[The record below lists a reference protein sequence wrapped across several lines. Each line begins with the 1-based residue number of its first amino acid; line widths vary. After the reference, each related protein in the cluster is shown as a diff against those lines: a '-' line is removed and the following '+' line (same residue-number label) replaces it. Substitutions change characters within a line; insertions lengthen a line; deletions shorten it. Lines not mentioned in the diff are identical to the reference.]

1 MPFTIRRC
9 QSARDLPV
17 LAELISAVQGT
28 LYSVDQARSLMAWPG
43 HDLDRDRF
51 VAEGEGR
58 LVGMSMLYPSTGKRI
73 YVNASVHPDF
83 RRRGVGRALLEQ
95 VIDEARQRGAQQAV
109 ADFGVA
115 DEAARG
121 FAAACGFLPAGESRF
136 FNAPADLTLPEPEL
150 PEGFTLRSVAE
161 LNDTQAFADAC
172 NRCYQ
177 DMWGHSENLEPV
189 TVAQIEQWRSKYPGI
204 LRPAGMFVLLAPDG
218 SPVGVTR
225 ADRQGEG
232 AEELRVI
239 DAPGV
244 TPEFRDLGLQRTLV
258 QAAAAWLKENGSGP
272 YQIQTWGDSAEAA
285 LIYAELGFQLD
296 EASHTLEFVR
306 YL

>member
-1 MPFTIRRC
+1 MSYAVRLC
-9 QSARDLPV
+9 QSARDLPA

-28 LYSVDQARSLMAWPG
+28 LYTVDQARALMAWPG
-43 HDLDRDRF
+43 HDLDHDRF
-51 VAEGEGR
+51 VAEEEGR

-83 RRRGVGRALLEQ
+83 RRRGVGRVLLER
-95 VIDEARQRGAQQAV
+95 VIEEARQRGAQQAM

-115 DEAARG
+115 DEGARG
-121 FAAACGFLPAGESRF
+121 FAVACGFLPAGESRF
-136 FNAPADLTLPEPEL
+136 FNAPADLTLPKQDL
-150 PEGFTLRSVAE
+150 LEGFTLHSVAE
-161 LNDTQAFADAC
+161 LQDTQIFADAC
-172 NRCYQ
+172 NRCYR

-218 SPVGVTR
+218 NPVGVTR
-225 ADRQGEG
+225 ADRQGQG

-244 TPEFRDLGLQRTLV
+244 APEFRSLGLQRALV

-272 YQIQTWGDSAEAA
+272 YQIQTWGDNLEAA
-285 LIYAELGFQLD
+285 QIYVELGFQLD
-296 EASHTLEFVR
+296 EASHTLEFV
-306 YL
+306 LNL

>member
-1 MPFTIRRC
+1 MEALIRYC
-9 QSARDLPV
+9 HSEQDLPA
-17 LAELISAVQGT
+17 LAELINAIRGT
-28 LYSVDQARSLMAWPG
+28 TYTIDQARALMAWPE

-51 VAEGEGR
+51 VAQVEGR
-58 LVGMSMLYPSTGKRI
+58 LVGMSMLYPSTGKRV

-95 VIDEARQRGAQQAV
+95 VIDEARQRGAQQAM
-109 ADFGVA
+109 ADFGAA

-121 FAAACGFLPAGESRF
+121 FAVACGFLPAGESRF
-136 FNAPADLTLPEPEL
+136 FNAPADLALPEWEL
-150 PEGFTLRSVAE
+150 PEGFSLRSVAD
-161 LNDTQAFADAC
+161 LGDTQIFVDAC

-189 TVAQIEQWRSKYPGI
+189 TVSQIEQWRSKYPGI

-244 TPEFRDLGLQRTLV
+244 APEYRGLGLQRALV

-285 LIYAELGFQLD
+285 QIYGELGFQLD